1 MKIERCPQGH
11 FFDAHRYAVCPL
23 CSGAQEQEPEPALPQ
38 YPTVGWVV
46 CTQEPWRGRDFRLH
60 SGYNL
65 LGSGP
70 QADVCIPWDTQLS
83 PAGDAIIC
91 YDQELKLFSFGPR
104 GGGLPVRV
112 NGKMVMDAVILNP
125 GDRLT
130 VGDTALLFVPLC
142 GKDFRWEVSEKRE
155 D

>member
-1 MKIERCPQGH
+1 MNIKRCPQGH
-11 FFDAHRYAVCPL
+11 FFDGHRYASCPY
-23 CSGAQEQEPEPALPQ
+23 CPREPEPEVKPSEAR

-70 QADVCIPWDTQLS
+70 NSDVCIPWDRELTQE
-83 PAGDAIIC
+83 GDAIIC
-91 YDQELKLFSFGPR
+91 YDEELRLFSFGPR
-104 GGGLPVRV
+104 GRGLPVRV
-112 NGKMVMDAVILNP
+112 NGKMTMDAVVLSP

-130 VGDTALLFVPLC
+130 VGSTSLLFVPLC
-142 GKDFRWEVSEKRE
+142 GKEFRWEAPEKKE

>member
-1 MKIERCPQGH
+1 MPMMIERCPQGH
-11 FFDAHRYAVCPL
+11 FFDGNRYASCPY
-23 CSGAQEQEPEPALPQ
+23 CPREPEPAKAQ
-38 YPTVGWVV
+38 YPAVGWVV

-70 QADVCIPWDTQLS
+70 SSDVCISWDSELT
-83 PAGDAIIC
+83 PEGDAIIC
-91 YDQELKLFSFGPR
+91 YDEELKLFSFGPR
-104 GGGLPVRV
+104 SRGLPVRV
-112 NGKMVMDAVILNP
+112 NGKMVMDAVVLAP

-130 VGDTALLFVPLC
+130 VGSTALLFVPLC
-142 GKDFRWEVSEKRE
+142 GKDFRWDAPEKKE